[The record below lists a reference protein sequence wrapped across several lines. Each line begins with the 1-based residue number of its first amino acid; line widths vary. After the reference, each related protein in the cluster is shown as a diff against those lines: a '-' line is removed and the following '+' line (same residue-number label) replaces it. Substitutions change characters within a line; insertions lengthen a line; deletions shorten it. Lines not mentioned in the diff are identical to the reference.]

1 MIKLLLQ
8 MMESEALK
16 NLFLKLVNMSISA
29 SWIVLV
35 VLILRLVL
43 KKAPKWI
50 PVLLWGIVAVRLI
63 CPISI
68 ESALSLIPS
77 TQTIPMNIEMG
88 RNLLLTAA
96 STQSTVWL
104 TLLFPHPSHHIQVPV
119 PIHFR
124 YGSHWQ
130 LLFGALAWH

>member
-1 MIKLLLQ
+1 MINLFLQ

-50 PVLLWGIVAVRLI
+50 PVLLWRPRKILCNR
-63 CPISI
+63 
-68 ESALSLIPS
+68 
-77 TQTIPMNIEMG
+77 
-88 RNLLLTAA
+88 RNV
-96 STQSTVWL
+96 TV
-104 TLLFPHPSHHIQVPV
+104 
-119 PIHFR
+119 
-124 YGSHWQ
+124 
-130 LLFGALAWH
+130 